1 MTTNKKGDPLNM
13 AGSQGSPSK
22 HRDQNTTNAPS
33 FQVPWTVKA
42 LANSLPTPPRRKLTT
57 LEEENRVLDYLL
69 ARGTMTTAEARTI
82 LGVWEPG
89 KRVKALRERGIAIDT
104 IYGYLLS
111 ESESRYRHTWLY
123 VLRKEVADYE

>member
-1 MTTNKKGDPLNM
+1 MKNKKAATPTPERNRLAN
-13 AGSQGSPSK
+13 QG
-22 HRDQNTTNAPS
+22 HNNTNPPA

-42 LANSLPTPPRRKLTT
+42 LANSLPTPAKKKRTAS
-57 LEEENRVLDYLL
+57 EEEDLVYDYLL
-69 ARGTMTTAEARTI
+69 THGSLTTAEARTI

-111 ESESRYRHTWLY
+111 ESESRYCHTKQY
-123 VLRKEVADYE
+123 ILRPEMSLW